1 LTVAGCEPLTD
12 DVNLFAN
19 LMVRVLHERNYGVYI
34 NDERGAPHHRP
45 HAHIVHQRA
54 RIASV
59 YLETLE
65 YIRGEQDVPRWLMQ
79 QIADSQEQLLA
90 QWRELNDEHD

>member
-1 LTVAGCEPLTD
+1 LTD
-12 DVNLFAN
+12 AVNLFAN
-19 LMVRVLHERNYGVYI
+19 LMVRVLHERNYGVYV
-34 NDERGAPHHRP
+34 NDERGVRHHRP
-45 HAHIVHQRA
+45 HAHIVHQRS

-65 YIRGEQDVPRWLMQ
+65 YIHGEQDVPRWLVQ

-90 QWRELNDEHD
+90 QWRGLNDEHS